1 LASDFDEDG
10 DVDGFD
16 FLTWQRG
23 GSPTPL
29 SSGDLSDWQTNYG
42 TVAPLS
48 AASAVV
54 PEPHTLLL
62 ASLASMGLTLRR
74 RRWAR

>member
-1 LASDFDEDG
+1 MTLSASGTTTLEVAPVG
-10 DVDGFD
+10 
-16 FLTWQRG
+16 WA
-23 GSPTPL
+23 L
-29 SSGDLSDWQTNYG
+29 SSSGLL
-42 TVAPLS
+42 A
-48 AASAVV
+48 V